1 MRYLLVFG
9 IGVSLFATAQAQ
21 TAAPAPQQLL
31 DGPLIPGVCVLS
43 RDGVLAN
50 AKVGQAV
57 TARLRVLAQEAQAEI
72 NAERQPLEAEFT
84 ALQAESAK
92 LTLAQRQAREQAL
105 TTRLQ
110 PVQAKATLRGQEI
123 EATRTKALQRV
134 SAEIQPVVVTAYGQ
148 RKCGLLIDRTAV
160 IGGNMGN
167 DLTQAVIQGLDA
179 RISTMTFNRETLP
192 TAPAPTR

>member
-134 SAEIQPVVVTAYGQ
+134 SAEILPVVVTAYGQ